1 MNQQPLPQR
10 LLQRFRHQ
18 LANVDALPQL
28 AILGFAAGLFTGIVI
43 VLFRAAVEFPLSL
56 LLPFKDHENFEGIGP
71 LWRILLPCIGVVVLV
86 LVFSRIAT
94 QHRKVGIAH
103 VIERLGFHQGHL
115 PWKNFTNQFIG
126 GVITLMSGQSCG
138 REGPA
143 VHLGAS
149 GSSLIGQ
156 WLKLPNNS
164 IRTLVGC
171 GSAAAIAA
179 CFNTPMAGVI
189 FAMEVIM
196 MEYTIIGF
204 TPVIIASVTAA
215 VVSQAVYG
223 AEPAFIVPQLQMGS
237 LTELPLMITEAVV
250 IGSLAA
256 AFIWLVRFF
265 SRLKFSWW
273 QKFLAVGLATGAI
286 GFYIPEVL
294 GIGYDTVNEIL
305 VGNLSWQLLLLLLPC
320 KLIITA
326 AACGAGIPG
335 GIIGPSLLVGAT
347 FGALTGLASFTL
359 FPSNTASEGFYA
371 MLGMGAMMGAV
382 LQAPLAALI
391 AVLELTQNPN
401 IILPAM
407 LIIVVANLTSS
418 EIFKQPSIFTALLKE
433 QGVDPT
439 SDPLSQA
446 LRRIG
451 VASMMDRRFVRLPR
465 HCSYDDACHALDSKP
480 VWIVIDDKQPRAIL
494 LAADLARYLE
504 AKRTNKTDEATDQ
517 VDEEA
522 PLLDLLGLPGQRK
535 DIAPLY
541 IQATLQEAREKLRQT
556 GVEALYIQNVGAPLI
571 SPINGILT
579 KEDIERYYHLRK

>member
-1 MNQQPLPQR
+1 MNQQPLLQR

-28 AILGFAAGLFTGIVI
+28 AILGFIAGLFTGIVI
-43 VLFRAAVEFPLSL
+43 VLFRAAVEIPLSL
-56 LLPFKDHENFEGIGP
+56 FLPFQDHENFEGISP
-71 LWRILLPCIGVVVLV
+71 LWRSILPCLGVIALIVL
-86 LVFSRIAT
+86 FSRLAT
-94 QHRKVGIAH
+94 QHRKVGVAH
-103 VIERLGFHQGHL
+103 VIERLNFHQGHL
-115 PWKNFTNQFIG
+115 PWKNFFSQFFG
-126 GVITLMSGQSCG
+126 GVIALMSGQSCG

-143 VHLGAS
+143 VHLGAA
-149 GSSLIGQ
+149 GSSLLGQ

-179 CFNTPMAGVI
+179 GFNTPMAGVI

-196 MEYTIIGF
+196 MEYTIVGF

-215 VVSQAVYG
+215 VVSQLVYG

-237 LTELPLMITEAVV
+237 LTELPLMILEAVV

-265 SRLKFSWW
+265 YQLKFSWW
-273 QKFLAVGLATGAI
+273 QKMLTI
-286 GFYIPEVL
+286 GFTTGIVSIYIPEVL

-320 KLIITA
+320 KLIVTA

-335 GIIGPSLLVGAT
+335 GIIGPSLLIGAT

-359 FPSNTASEGFYA
+359 FPTNTASEGFYA

-407 LIIVVANLTSS
+407 LVIVVANLTSS
-418 EIFKQPSIFTALLKE
+418 EIFKQPSIFTALLKA
-433 QGVDPT
+433 QGLDPT

-451 VASMMDRRFVRLPR
+451 VASMMDRRFIRLPR
-465 HCSYDDACHALDSKP
+465 QCNYDDACQALESQP
-480 VWIVIDDKQPRAIL
+480 MWVVIDEKQPVAIL

-504 AKRTNKTDEATDQ
+504 AKRLSKSDETENPDDNDA
-517 VDEEA
+517 
-522 PLLDLLGLPGQRK
+522 LLDLLALPGQRK
-535 DIAPLY
+535 DIMPLY
-541 IQATLQEAREKLRQT
+541 IQATLQEAREKLKQT

-579 KEDIERYYHLRK
+579 KEDIERYYHLKK